1 MAIQNVLN
9 NVNLTGVTNYYLNHP
24 ANAGMSEGY
33 WFYYSSSVANNTL
46 GTQKIKPYRWG
57 TPLDTSEA
65 GDHLTIEGTIQLVSE
80 SLNRNRVFHGSTI
93 TRNGEG
99 VNVQTGVSEDDSFY
113 FYHIGD
119 LRANDQIGYW
129 DYALTRNNTNTWE
142 YFQYHQHQP
151 TIYDDFYGGRITFGE
166 DKWIDASNKRFIYLH
181 NSKVSSM
188 GTQYSSVLAR
198 VHTPSVGGAHNSHF
212 DVELPAVITKN
223 YIPGGVIAGTS
234 NRFHCFYLSA
244 NGSQWDVFS
253 RTYSLALNVFT
264 SEVNHGTYDLADPTN
279 QPATKPGGAQDKY
292 PLRVSAGD
300 RLNNDI
306 YFPVIYNTS
315 TTGSTFDLKVW
326 KFESN
331 NQISTSDIT
340 VQTIA
345 TGYTQ
350 RPDCHIVSTGT
361 KLTAVVSDVANG
373 GVDFFTLSGTTW
385 VNEGNIVTN
394 GTQDIIRIHGFNYN
408 TQDTRYYT
416 LLSGDV
422 TGSVGSYSGSGVY
435 SFTDGETFTGYTHV
449 SYITS
454 SYGFKVSPP
463 TLDGFVSYQN
473 ANGSFIFKTGSEPQ
487 GILESEKIL
496 IFDEASPEFYNKVE
510 FTLGGSEYIFDG
522 LPLKDGRQVFVGN
535 LKNNLENRGEHDF
548 LVALYSND
556 YKTADF
562 YATGGNG
569 DDYFDSITYDPTNNR
584 LWLSGYS
591 KSYNTPKRDHF
602 VHGFGRGYVSGSQ
615 KLEWRDMTLDSE
627 GNQYFAGY
635 NSDTSSS
642 IVAKLDYNFDP
653 VFVNNLF
660 VGSETDTDADTA
672 HGIALDS
679 QNNIYVVGSTDAL
692 ASKDAFVVKL
702 DNSGSI
708 VWSKYFGTNA
718 DEYASSIALVQK
730 NSTDYLVTTIPSGS
744 STIINVL
751 NTNGNVVEQ
760 NVVTGFTVNRVRKSE
775 TETNGFFLLAGK
787 DNSSPSKAK
796 IAKGQVLSSGD
807 MIRWV
812 RTYSSGSLQSEAYD
826 IRNTEQATGTGG
838 LGSLTGPR
846 YHVVGS
852 EGTNGFIMKFIM
864 DESAG
869 SFFSTKVW
877 GTNIS
882 GSVLTALTNDSYTLT
897 PSGSRNTYVA
907 GYSNVSPEGEG
918 GFEGIVASFDYN
930 GNRRWL
936 NTLGHTDDE
945 RLIAIE
951 NDVTN
956 RNVITAGWS
965 ESHSNGRRTFSFRSC
980 KSGFGTGNYH
990 LLDFPGM
997 AMWYQ
1002 SSSLS
1007 ITTNNAS
1014 IVSQTT
1020 PLNNPITLTATSG
1033 SFGQIIPN
1041 YDMEYY
1047 DGGNVFDMV
1056 ICKIDVNDFAI
1067 YKNQLGGNPCNNT
1080 VNYVDDLF
1088 TFYQFGAAGDGLADD
1103 GNFFG
1108 YDVLIMTGSND
1119 ILVVGQ
1125 TSADLGRNNLGQTGV
1140 YDYILTRFDPTTHE
1154 FEFYQNGT
1162 SADEE
1167 VFNGTEMND
1176 GSGSIA
1182 FVGRTLGNLGGSI
1195 IGGYDIF
1202 LGIYNP
1208 VSDNIS
1214 YFQTGSGQIDRAL
1227 GVHDIGNNN
1236 LAIIYETADVIASG
1250 SNNGGVDIGVIK
1262 FNYGTNTWDTRS
1274 YQVGSTDDET
1284 FIQESSPSVYLP
1296 DTERIAIVGKTLG
1309 NFADDGIVY
1318 GSNDMFLALFDT
1330 ITNTFKKYQVGSEAN
1345 EIPSTIFSIGGDR
1358 LVIGG
1363 YSDSSFNEPN
1373 NGIIVSFDST
1383 VGIKGK
1389 TK

>member
-1 MAIQNVLN
+1 MPIQNVLN

-33 WFYYSSSVANNTL
+33 WFYYSSSLANNTL

-57 TPLDTSEA
+57 TALDTNQT
-65 GDHLTIEGTIQLVSE
+65 GDFLTIEGTIQLVSE
-80 SLNRNRVFHGSTI
+80 SLNRTRVYHGSTI

-99 VNVQTGVSEDDSFY
+99 INVQTGTQEDDSFY
-113 FYHIGD
+113 FYHLGD
-119 LRANDQIGYW
+119 LRANDEIGYW
-129 DYALTRNNTNTWE
+129 DYALTKNDTNVWE

-151 TIYDDFYGGRITFGE
+151 SVYEAYYGGRNSFGY
-166 DKWIDASNKRFIYLH
+166 DKSIEPSNKRFIYLH
-181 NSKVSSM
+181 NTRVSSM

-212 DVELPAVITKN
+212 DVELPSVITKN
-223 YIPGGVIAGTS
+223 YIPGGTISGTS
-234 NRFHCFYLSA
+234 NRFHCFYLTA
-244 NGSQWDVFS
+244 NGAQWDVFS
-253 RTYSLALNVFT
+253 RTFVLASNTFT
-264 SEVNHGTYDLADPTN
+264 AEVNHGTFDLADPTN
-279 QPATKPGGAQDKY
+279 QPATRPTGIQDKY

-300 RLNNDI
+300 KVNNDI
-306 YFPVIYNTS
+306 YIPVIYNNV
-315 TTGSTFDLKVW
+315 TGSTFDLNIW

-331 NQISTSDIT
+331 NQLTTNPLS

-350 RPDCHIVSTGT
+350 RPDCHLVYDGN
-361 KLTAVVSDVANG
+361 KLTALVSDVQNG
-373 GVDFFTLSGTTW
+373 GVDFFILSGSTW
-385 VNEGNIVTN
+385 VNEGNLVTN
-394 GTQDIIRIHGFNYN
+394 GAQDIIRIHGYNYN
-408 TQDTRYYT
+408 NEDARFYT
-416 LLSGDV
+416 LISGDV
-422 TGSVGSYSGSGVY
+422 TGSVGSYSGSGIY
-435 SFTDGETFTGYTHV
+435 SFSDGQAFTGYTHV
-449 SYITS
+449 SYITG
-454 SYGFKVSPP
+454 SYGFRISPP
-463 TLDGFVSYQN
+463 TLGGFISYQN
-473 ANGSFIFKTGSEPQ
+473 ANGSFIYKTGSEPQ
-487 GILESEKIL
+487 GILESENIL
-496 IFDEASPEFYNKVE
+496 IFGEASPEFYDKVE
-510 FTLGGSEYIFDG
+510 FSLGGSEYIYDG
-522 LPLKDGRQVFVGN
+522 LSLRDGRQVFVGN
-535 LKNNLENRGEHDF
+535 LENNPENRGEHDF
-548 LVALYSND
+548 LVALYTND
-556 YKTADF
+556 YTQADF
-562 YATGGNG
+562 FATGGEG
-569 DDYFDSITYDPTNNR
+569 DDYFDSVVYDTTNNR
-584 LWLSGYS
+584 LWLTGYS
-591 KSYNTPKRDHF
+591 KSYNVPKRDMF
-602 VHGFGRGYVSGSQ
+602 IHGFGRGYVSGSQ
-615 KLEWRDMTLDSE
+615 KLEWKDMVLDSE

-635 NSDTSSS
+635 NSNTSSS
-642 IVAKLDYNFDP
+642 IVSKMNYNFEP
-653 VFVNNLF
+653 IFVNNLF
-660 VGSETDTDADTA
+660 VGSETDSNADIA
-672 HGIALDS
+672 YGITLDS
-679 QNNIYVVGSTDAL
+679 ENNIYVAGSTQAL
-692 ASKDAFVVKL
+692 SSQDSFVVKL

-718 DEYASSIALVQK
+718 NEYASSIALVQK
-730 NSTDYLVTTIPSGS
+730 NSVDYLVTTIPSGS

-751 NTNGNVVEQ
+751 NTSGSIIEQ

-787 DNSSPSKAK
+787 DNASPSKAK

-812 RTYSSGSLQSEAYD
+812 RTYSSGSLQSEAFD
-826 IRNTEQATGTGG
+826 IRNTEQATGVGG

-846 YHVVGS
+846 YHVVGN

-882 GSVLTALTNDSYTLT
+882 GSVLTSLTNDSHTLI

-918 GFEGIVASFDYN
+918 GFEGIIGSFDYV

-945 RLIAIE
+945 RLVAIE
-951 NDVTN
+951 NDITG
-956 RNVITAGWS
+956 RNIITAGWS
-965 ESHSNGRRTFSFRSC
+965 ESHSNGRRTFNFRSD

-1007 ITTNNAS
+1007 TAVNNAS

-1020 PLNNPITLTATSG
+1020 PLNVPITLTATSG
-1033 SFGQIIPN
+1033 SFGQITPN
-1041 YDMEYY
+1041 YEMEYY
-1047 DGGNVFDMV
+1047 DGGNIYDMI

-1067 YKNQLGGNPCNNT
+1067 YKNQLGGDPCKNS

-1119 ILVVGQ
+1119 ILVIGQ
-1125 TSADLGRNNLGQTGV
+1125 TSGDFGKHNIGLTGV
-1140 YDYILTRFDPTTHE
+1140 YDYILTKFNPITHY

-1162 SADEE
+1162 ILDEE
-1167 VFNGTEMND
+1167 VFNGTEIND

-1202 LGIYNP
+1202 LGLYNP
-1208 VSDNIS
+1208 ISDNFD
-1214 YFQTGSGQIDRAL
+1214 YYQTGSGQIDRAM
-1227 GVHDIGNNN
+1227 GVHDIGNNT
-1236 LAIIYETADVIASG
+1236 LAVIYETADVIGTG
-1250 SNNGGVDIGVIK
+1250 SRFGGIDVGIIK
-1262 FNYGTNTWDTRS
+1262 FNYNTRS
-1274 YQVGSTDDET
+1274 WDSTTYQVGSTSDER
-1284 FIQESSPSVYLP
+1284 FVQESSPSIYLP
-1296 DTERIAIVGKTLG
+1296 ETERIAIVGKTLG
-1309 NFADDGIVY
+1309 NFSDDGIAY
-1318 GSNDMFLALFDT
+1318 GSNDIFLALFDT
-1330 ITNTFKKYQVGSEAN
+1330 TTNTFKKYQVGSESN
-1345 EIPSTIFSIGGDR
+1345 ETPTHIFSIGGDR

-1363 YSDSSFNEPN
+1363 FADTSFSEPN
-1373 NGIIVSFDST
+1373 NGIIVTFDST
-1383 VGIKGK
+1383 LGIKGK
-1389 TK
+1389 RN